1 MVMPDQKEFASLL
14 SSYNDHKALERE
26 FAEQL
31 GYFNRQEI
39 PDHLVNKIA
48 DFCDTHP
55 DDVMT
60 SFYACSLINKFFRR
74 RTRQR
79 WAKLFAAM
87 DAQLKNKRFLIDM
100 FVGYRIDA
108 EKLGWIGAVSVDSIW
123 QAIDAFED
131 GYGKANLIGRFSYLF
146 VDEILQQAYERA
158 QSMPDAFKIR
168 ALAGIYPRMNAAVK
182 NDIFSYL
189 FKEFIGGS
197 YEATFQLR
205 RLFSC
210 LETNSRDEVVS
221 AYLSRHDL
229 PVRDLSLFIIH
240 NVDHL
245 SAEDAQRFVPK
256 ARQLQSDYLRNRC
269 LLKLNR
275 YLPEGELDVLYQ
287 GFIENFTTQPPNSEL
302 IHNLYHFSAVRK
314 DLDKDTVVDMVLNKI
329 ASLDDSQNAI
339 YNQQRYAELS
349 FLVPQ
354 LTREHMSK
362 AFAIAESVRG
372 GYRKNLVSRLKRHFG
387 NLSELGVGLGS

>member
-26 FAEQL
+26 FAQQL

-39 PDHLVNKIA
+39 PDDLVNKIA
-48 DFCDTHP
+48 EFCDSHP

-74 RTRQR
+74 RTKRR

-87 DAQLKNKRFLIDM
+87 DSHLKNKRFLIDV

-108 EKLGWIGAVSVDSIW
+108 EKLGWIGMVSVDSIW
-123 QAIDAFED
+123 RAINAFED

-158 QSMPDAFKIR
+158 QAMPDTFKTR
-168 ALAGIYPRMNAAVK
+168 ALAGIYPRMTAAAK

-189 FKEFIGGS
+189 LKEFIGGS

-210 LETNSRDEVVS
+210 LETKSRDEVVS
-221 AYLSRHDL
+221 AYLSRPDL
-229 PVRDLSLFIIH
+229 SERDLSLFIIH

-275 YLPEGELDVLYQ
+275 YVPEGELDVLYQ
-287 GFIENFTTQPPNSEL
+287 GFIENFSTQPPNSEL
-302 IHNLYHFSAVRK
+302 IHNLYHFSVVRK
-314 DLDKDTVVDMVLNKI
+314 DLDKDKVVNMALSKI
-329 ASLDDSQNAI
+329 ENLDDSRNAI
-339 YNQQRYAELS
+339 YEQRKYAELS

-354 LTREHMSK
+354 LTEQHMSK
-362 AFAIAESVRG
+362 AYAIAASVRG
-372 GYRKNLVSRLKRHFG
+372 GYRKNLESRLKRHFG
-387 NLSELGVGLGS
+387 NTREFPKVAA